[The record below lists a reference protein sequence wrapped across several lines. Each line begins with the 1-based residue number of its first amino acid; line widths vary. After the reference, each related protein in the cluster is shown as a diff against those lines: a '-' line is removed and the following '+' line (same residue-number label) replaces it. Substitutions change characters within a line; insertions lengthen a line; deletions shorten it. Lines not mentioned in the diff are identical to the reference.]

1 MRPPCRRCSAIE
13 QTARRSEAGLVVA
26 ALALFF
32 TIGACRRG
40 ADVLPPAVQ
49 GTWTTS
55 SPAYSDR
62 YLRLADRTVEFGL
75 GGNDAEIHSIRL
87 VDAEDMEDGTA
98 LYTVHYRSDEGDT
111 LSLRFLYR
119 PGNPPTLKLDHQEAI
134 WARSKARIPGGGL
147 MP

>member
-1 MRPPCRRCSAIE
+1 MRRPCRRCSGIE
-13 QTARRSEAGLVVA
+13 QTGRSSEGRFFVA
-26 ALALFF
+26 ALAVVVA
-32 TIGACRRG
+32 IGACRRG
-40 ADVLPPAVQ
+40 ADVLPPTVQ

-62 YLRLADRTVEFGL
+62 YLRLADRTLEFGL
-75 GGNDAEIHSIRL
+75 GGHDAEIHGVRL

-134 WARSKARIPGGGL
+134 WTRS
-147 MP
+147 